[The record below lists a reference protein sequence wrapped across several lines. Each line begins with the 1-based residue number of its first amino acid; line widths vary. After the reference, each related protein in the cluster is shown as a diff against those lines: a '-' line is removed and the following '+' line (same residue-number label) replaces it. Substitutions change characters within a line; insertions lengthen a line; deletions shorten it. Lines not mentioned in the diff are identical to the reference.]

1 MEPTLQL
8 ESHGGDRTVIEVGV
22 GGRPALVVQVFL
34 DHVVHFIV
42 VASRDAAQDDLR
54 HLVSAHHGIRM
65 VGDIGVV
72 TVAARVV
79 VHGERN
85 YALGGVGVVVAQNEN
100 CRRGHVPSVVGGA
113 DEVADGCAR
122 VATALRHGKDLSGDA
137 LLGPELLDAV
147 GQRDE
152 VFVVGGDDDVFTTR
166 LAIFVM
172 FAQAFSIVH
181 FGQVVAV
188 EDDVLQNLVPFR
200 GAVAKV
206 AIAAVAAF
214 HVKLQFH
221 VAIDDKLL
229 GDGVI
234 LEWHHAHKHYLHASD
249 FGDFRNLKWR
259 LGIKGI
265 APINAGVFL
274 IEGRGVVVFEL
285 RHCCRD
291 EIDVFDDLGR
301 GRNHP

>member
-1 MEPTLQL
+1 M
-8 ESHGGDRTVIEVGV
+8 
-22 GGRPALVVQVFL
+22 
-34 DHVVHFIV
+34 
-42 VASRDAAQDDLR
+42 VAKNKYSRWR
-54 HLVSAHHGIRM
+54 
-65 VGDIGVV
+65 
-72 TVAARVV
+72 
-79 VHGERN
+79 
-85 YALGGVGVVVAQNEN
+85 
-100 CRRGHVPSVVGGA
+100 HVPTVVC
-113 DEVADGCAR
+113 VADKATDGR
-122 VATALRHGKDLSGDA
+122 WVVATALRHCKDLSRDA

-152 VFVVGGDDDVFTTR
+152 VFVVGRDDDVFATR

-206 AIAAVAAF
+206 AVAAVAAF

-229 GDGVI
+229 GDGVV
-234 LEWHHAHKHYLHASD
+234 LEWHNAHKHYLHASD

-265 APINAGVFL
+265 APINAGVF
-274 IEGRGVVVFEL
+274 
-285 RHCCRD
+285 
-291 EIDVFDDLGR
+291 
-301 GRNHP
+301 